1 MAVPEGP
8 TDKRYIGNGVTK
20 TFTIPFLLL
29 ASTDLDV
36 FIDGIEISS
45 GFTVTNV
52 GYPASNLTF
61 AIAPADQADIFLQ
74 LDVPFERLNDYQ
86 ENGDFLSSTV
96 NRDFDRIWQAL
107 KQLLRWAGRSL
118 RLGDFDLDGRGWYRA
133 KGNGIRDLHDPVN
146 AQDAVTKKYADELT
160 HDTTQY
166 TDAQILRTVR
176 GGAAESLVQLPPVPV
191 RANTVMGFDSAGNP
205 IAVTPMT
212 ATEVDV
218 ALAQVFPGVILDHA
232 TTSWAK
238 IKSADYTD
246 DRAVDLANL
255 LDMKKSV
262 VIDTRVALNSAVP
275 VLKDF
280 AILQCS
286 GDGILLNGPGM
297 AQKSML
303 VVTGNHVTF
312 DKMRMD
318 NPAML
323 KSNTGTRQV
332 AIQIKANYVSVLRSK
347 FWRMLTSAAC
357 ESQGEWYGTEFISN
371 KAYECLGAGAGPED
385 DGAFNF
391 GEDRGDAF
399 VIWGASG
406 KMLNNEAYCM
416 AGQDARI
423 AFHAEGLQILHP
435 QPGGPNDD
443 KDFIISGNF
452 AGGAFRRHFAF
463 ESISRGIINNC
474 ISLGG
479 ATWWVIQVSGCKN
492 VIVDSVIAKWDRKT
506 VDQSGRAWSPD
517 RAVIGI
523 LNGTD
528 DVQFSNITARWAP
541 GVDGGDGSIVRVSGS
556 NVTYDFGRCRFDNI
570 RATMNPDIRRTG
582 MDLSIL
588 AKPYV
593 SNSRV
598 ENALHSFAS
607 FDSGSDVTYERC
619 ASVNASANGF
629 RSEGASKIRVKNS
642 LIDGA
647 NGGITAG
654 AATYADVQENTFRNI
669 TGQEIDLFML
679 DFPIIVKNN
688 VAEDGGGLLR
698 IRGLDSGTVA
708 ATAVRDIE
716 GNVGFGGSLWRYA
729 PATVASAGSKLNT
742 DGKFDGKRVT
752 GTDGNTYIS
761 QGITPTAPWAQI
773 TAKVTPA

>member
-1 MAVPEGP
+1 MTIHATMNPVGSTNPKDLIDNAQNLDYLSVGPLLSYPDRRGVYRLSWAGIEAAFAAAQAARAAEYSAEKLARDTEFSEDQGLRADEFQVAQDLREIQFNKQLDASGFENPALAYVEGAQLQVDRVTQLVVRSGILYSVRRP
-8 TDKRYIGNGVTK
+8 ASFPYILTGTWATDSTHLVVRADQSLRQDLADILDPLNGVARIGVPGTGKYLDEILK
-20 TFTIPFLLL
+20 T
-29 ASTDLDV
+29 
-36 FIDGIEISS
+36 
-45 GFTVTNV
+45 
-52 GYPASNLTF
+52 
-61 AIAPADQADIFLQ
+61 
-74 LDVPFERLNDYQ
+74 
-86 ENGDFLSSTV
+86 
-96 NRDFDRIWQAL
+96 RI
-107 KQLLRWAGRSL
+107 
-118 RLGDFDLDGRGWYRA
+118 
-133 KGNGIRDLHDPVN
+133 
-146 AQDAVTKKYADELT
+146 
-160 HDTTQY
+160 
-166 TDAQILRTVR
+166 
-176 GGAAESLVQLPPVPV
+176 
-191 RANTVMGFDSAGNP
+191 
-205 IAVTPMT
+205 
-212 ATEVDV
+212 
-218 ALAQVFPGVILDHA
+218 FPGIILDTA
-232 TTSWAK
+232 TTSWAG
-238 IKSADYTD
+238 ISSVNYTED
-246 DRAVDLANL
+246 KAPELATL
-255 LDMKKSV
+255 AGLKKHV
-262 VIDTRVALNSAVP
+262 IIDTQIALNAAIT
-275 VLKDF
+275 LNKDYF
-280 AILQCS
+280 RMECS
-286 GDGILLNGPGM
+286 PGGILLNGPGM

-303 VVTGNHVTF
+303 VTTGNHITF

-323 KSNTGTRQV
+323 KANTGNRQV
-332 AIQIKANYVSVLRSK
+332 AIQIKSNYVAVTRSK
-347 FWRMLTSAAC
+347 FWRMLTSVAC
-357 ESQGEWYGTEFISN
+357 ESQGEWYGTEIVGN
-371 KAYECLGAGAGPED
+371 KAYECLGTGAGPTD
-385 DGAFNF
+385 DGTNNY

-423 AFHAEGLQILHP
+423 AFHCEGLQILHP
-435 QPGGPNDD
+435 QPSGPNDD
-443 KDFIISGNF
+443 KDFIMSGNY

-463 ESISRGIINNC
+463 ESISRGIISDC
-474 ISLGG
+474 VSLGG
-479 ATWWVIQVSGCKN
+479 ATWWVIQTSGCKN

-506 VDQSGRAWSPD
+506 TDQSGKAWSPD
-517 RAVIGI
+517 RALIGI
-523 LNGTD
+523 VNGTD
-528 DVQFSNITARWAP
+528 DVQFSNITARWAT
-541 GVDGGDGSIVRVSGS
+541 GADGGDGSIVRASGS

-570 RATMNPDIRRTG
+570 RAIMNPDIRRTG

-588 AKPYV
+588 VKPYV

-619 ASVNASANGF
+619 ASVNSSANGF

-679 DFPIIVKNN
+679 DSPIIVKNN

-716 GNVGFGGSLWRYA
+716 GNVGFSGSLWRYA

-742 DGKFDGKRVT
+742 DGKFDGKIVT

-773 TAKVTPA
+773 TAKVTPT